1 MQVQETCKM
10 VHGTDSTGF
19 YLTDWAGFEMDDFS
33 ILGLD
38 PEMEAAKPEA
48 DYLVRL
54 GERIRNIRA
63 QRGMTRKILAR
74 DSKVS
79 ERYLAQLE
87 MGQGN
92 ISINLLRQV
101 AHALATP
108 LADLLQEEEVS
119 VEMKLLNEFLMRLDP
134 QQLQRVWELLFV
146 EFGSMHAQGKRERIA
161 LIGLRGGGKST
172 LGPMLA
178 KRLGVPFIALSGEIE
193 REAGTTMSEVFSL
206 YGQSGYRRYERRA
219 LEAVVTKNKRAVIE
233 IPGGLVTEPAT
244 FELLL
249 SSCMVIW
256 LAATPEEHML
266 RVVAQGDHRPMDDN
280 NEAME
285 DLRRILQ
292 GRAALYGKA
301 DVTLSTSGRSVE
313 QSLEELSSI
322 IKTHATS
329 GVVPA

>member
-1 MQVQETCKM
+1 MT
-10 VHGTDSTGF
+10 F
-19 YLTDWAGFEMDDFS
+19 YAERNDKMDDFS
-33 ILGLD
+33 ILGLNA
-38 PEMEAAKPEA
+38 EVELAKPQG
-48 DYLVRL
+48 DYLAKL
-54 GERIRNIRA
+54 GERVRTIRA

-108 LADLLQEEEVS
+108 LADLLREEEVS
-119 VEMKLLNEFLMRLDP
+119 VEMKLLHEFLMRIDS

-146 EFGSMHAQGKRERIA
+146 EFGSMHAKGKRERIA
-161 LIGLRGGGKST
+161 LIGLRGSGKST
-172 LGPMLA
+172 LGAMLA
-178 KRLGVPFIALSGEIE
+178 KRMGVPFIRLTQEIE
-193 REAGTTMSEVFSL
+193 REAGTSMSEVFSL
-206 YGQSGYRRYERRA
+206 YGQTGYRRYERRA
-219 LEAVVTKNKRAVIE
+219 LETVVTKNKRAVIE

-256 LAATPEEHML
+256 LTASPDEHMS
-266 RVVAQGDHRPMDDN
+266 RVVAQGDNRPMDDN

-292 GRAALYGKA
+292 GRAQLYGKA
-301 DVTLSTSGRSVE
+301 DMTLSTSGKNE
-313 QSLEELSSI
+313 QQSLEDLSEI
-322 IKTHATS
+322 IDMGAS
-329 GVVPA
+329 SARISA

>member
-1 MQVQETCKM
+1 
-10 VHGTDSTGF
+10 
-19 YLTDWAGFEMDDFS
+19 MDDFN
-33 ILGLD
+33 ILDLPT
-38 PEMEAAKPEA
+38 PEDTTRLET
-48 DYLVRL
+48 DYLTKL
-54 GERIRNIRA
+54 GERVRNIRA

-92 ISINLLRQV
+92 ISINLLRQI

-108 LADLLQEEEVS
+108 LADLLQEVDS
-119 VEMKLLNEFLMRLDP
+119 PVELKLLNEFLVRLDA

-146 EFGSMHAQGKRERIA
+146 EFGNLHAQGRRERIA

-172 LGPMLA
+172 LGPLLA
-178 KRLGVPFIALSGEIE
+178 KRIGIPFIKLGHEIE
-193 REAGTTMSEVFSL
+193 REAGTSMSEVFSL

-219 LEAVVTKNKRAVIE
+219 LEAVVSKYKRAVIE
-233 IPGGLVTEPAT
+233 VPGGLVAEPGT

-249 SSCMVIW
+249 SSCMVAW
-256 LAATPEEHML
+256 LKTSPEEHMA

-292 GRAALYGKA
+292 GRESLYGKA
-301 DVTLSTSGRSVE
+301 DITLDTAGKSVQ
-313 QSLEELSSI
+313 QSLEELNAALESNI
-322 IKTHATS
+322 TEPLLTH
-329 GVVPA
+329 GG

>member
-1 MQVQETCKM
+1 
-10 VHGTDSTGF
+10 
-19 YLTDWAGFEMDDFS
+19 MDDFS

-38 PEMEAAKPEA
+38 PSLENAKPEG
-48 DYLVRL
+48 DYLVKL
-54 GERIRNIRA
+54 GERVRNIRA

-101 AHALATP
+101 AQALATP
-108 LADLLQEEEVS
+108 LADLLQEVEPS
-119 VEMKLLNEFLMRLDP
+119 VEMKLLHEFLVRLDP

-146 EFGSMHAQGKRERIA
+146 EFGDMHAQGKRERIA

-172 LGPMLA
+172 LGTALA
-178 KRLGVPFIALSGEIE
+178 KRIGAPFIRLSQEIE
-193 REAGTTMSEVFSL
+193 REAGTSMGELFSL

-219 LEAVVTKNKRAVIE
+219 LEAVIAKNKRAVIE
-233 IPGGLVTEPAT
+233 IPGGLVAEPGT

-249 SSCMVIW
+249 SSCMVVW
-256 LAATPEEHML
+256 LSATPEEHMA
-266 RVVAQGDHRPMDDN
+266 RVIAQGDHRPMDDN

-292 GRAALYGKA
+292 GRAPLYGKA
-301 DVTLSTSGRSVE
+301 DITLSTSGKSVDE
-313 QSLEELSSI
+313 SLEEL
-322 IKTHATS
+322 ATAVES
-329 GVVPA
+329 YNASHL

>member
-1 MQVQETCKM
+1 MAFSNINRVLK
-10 VHGTDSTGF
+10 
-19 YLTDWAGFEMDDFS
+19 MDDYNV
-33 ILGLD
+33 LGLD
-38 PEMEAAKPEA
+38 PAMDKVRSEA
-48 DYLVRL
+48 DYLVKL

-101 AHALATP
+101 AYALATP
-108 LADLLQEEEVS
+108 LSDLLQEEEVS
-119 VEMKLLNEFLMRLDP
+119 VEMKLLHEFLLRLDA
-134 QQLQRVWELLFV
+134 QQLQRVWELVFV

-172 LGPMLA
+172 LGPLLA
-178 KRLGVPFIALSGEIE
+178 KRMGIPFIQLSQEIE
-193 REAGTTMSEVFSL
+193 REAGTSMSEVFSL
-206 YGQSGYRRYERRA
+206 YGQAGYRRYAKRA
-219 LEAVVTKNKRAVIE
+219 LEAVVTKYKRAVIE
-233 IPGGLVTEPAT
+233 IPGGLVVEPGT

-249 SSCMVIW
+249 SSCMVVW
-256 LAATPEEHML
+256 LAASPEEHMS
-266 RVVAQGDHRPMDDN
+266 RVIAQGDHRPMDDN

-292 GRAALYGKA
+292 GRAPLYGKA
-301 DVTLSTSGRSVE
+301 DITLSTSGKTVD
-313 QSLEELSSI
+313 QSLDELSSAI
-322 IKTHATS
+322 EVHSSIGRTA
-329 GVVPA
+329 A

>member
-1 MQVQETCKM
+1 
-10 VHGTDSTGF
+10 
-19 YLTDWAGFEMDDFS
+19 MDELS
-33 ILGLD
+33 ILGLN
-38 PEMEAAKPEA
+38 PELENAKPEP

-101 AHALATP
+101 AYALATP
-108 LADLLQEEEVS
+108 LADLLQEEELS
-119 VEMKLLNEFLMRLDP
+119 VEMKLLHEFLVRLDP
-134 QQLQRVWELLFV
+134 LQLQRVWELLFI
-146 EFGSMHAQGKRERIA
+146 EFGNLHAQGRRERIA

-172 LGPMLA
+172 LGMLLA
-178 KRLGVPFIALSGEIE
+178 KRLGIPFIKLSQEIE
-193 REAGTTMSEVFSL
+193 REAGTSMGEVFSL

-233 IPGGLVTEPAT
+233 IPGGLVAEPGT

-249 SSCMVIW
+249 SSCMVVW
-256 LAATPEEHML
+256 LRASPEEHMA
-266 RVVAQGDHRPMDDN
+266 RVIAQGDNRPMDDN

-292 GRAALYGKA
+292 GRAPLYGKA
-301 DVTLSTSGRSVE
+301 DITLNTSGKSVQ
-313 QSLEELSSI
+313 QSLEELNRI
-322 IKTHATS
+322 LELHPATVAS
-329 GVVPA
+329 P

>member
-1 MQVQETCKM
+1 
-10 VHGTDSTGF
+10 
-19 YLTDWAGFEMDDFS
+19 MDDLS
-33 ILGLD
+33 ILGL
-38 PEMEAAKPEA
+38 PAALETAKHET
-48 DYLVRL
+48 DYLARL

-108 LADLLQEEEVS
+108 LADLLQDEELS
-119 VEMKLLNEFLMRLDP
+119 VEMKLLHEFLVRLDP

-146 EFGSMHAQGKRERIA
+146 EFGNLHAQGRRERIA

-172 LGPMLA
+172 LGTLLA
-178 KRLGVPFIALSGEIE
+178 KRMGIPFIKLSQEIE
-193 REAGTTMSEVFSL
+193 REAGTSLSEMFSL

-233 IPGGLVTEPAT
+233 IPGGLVAEPGT

-249 SSCMVIW
+249 SSCIVVW
-256 LAATPEEHML
+256 LRTSPEEHMM
-266 RVVAQGDHRPMDDN
+266 RVIAQGDHRPMDDN

-292 GRAALYGKA
+292 GRAPLYAKA
-301 DVTLSTSGRSVE
+301 DIILHTSGKTVQ
-313 QSLEELSSI
+313 QSLEELNASLESHSSSN
-322 IKTHATS
+322 AM
-329 GVVPA
+329 PRE

>member
-1 MQVQETCKM
+1 
-10 VHGTDSTGF
+10 
-19 YLTDWAGFEMDDFS
+19 MDEFS
-33 ILGLD
+33 ILGLN
-38 PEMEAAKPEA
+38 AALETTKPEP

-101 AHALATP
+101 AYALATP
-108 LADLLQEEEVS
+108 LADLLQEEELS
-119 VEMKLLNEFLMRLDP
+119 VEMKLLHEFLVRLDP
-134 QQLQRVWELLFV
+134 VQLQRVWELLFI
-146 EFGSMHAQGKRERIA
+146 EFGNLHAQGRRERIA

-172 LGPMLA
+172 LGTLLA
-178 KRLGVPFIALSGEIE
+178 KRLGMPFIKLSQEIE
-193 REAGTTMSEVFSL
+193 REAGTSMDEVFSL

-219 LEAVVTKNKRAVIE
+219 LEAGVTKNKRAVIE
-233 IPGGLVTEPAT
+233 IPGGLVTEPGT

-249 SSCMVIW
+249 SSCMVVW
-256 LAATPEEHML
+256 LATSPEEHMA
-266 RVVAQGDHRPMDDN
+266 RVIAQGDHRPMDDN

-292 GRAALYGKA
+292 GRAPLYGKA
-301 DVTLSTSGRSVE
+301 DITLNTSGKSVQ
-313 QSLEELSSI
+313 QSLEELNRVLELHPS
-322 IKTHATS
+322 TVAM
-329 GVVPA
+329 P

>member
-1 MQVQETCKM
+1 
-10 VHGTDSTGF
+10 
-19 YLTDWAGFEMDDFS
+19 MDDFS

-38 PEMEAAKPEA
+38 AEMESAKSEAAEA
-48 DYLVRL
+48 NYLVKL
-54 GERIRNIRA
+54 GERVRNIRA

-108 LADLLQEEEVS
+108 LADLLQEEETS
-119 VEMKLLNEFLMRLDP
+119 VEMKLLHEFLVRLDP
-134 QQLQRVWELLFV
+134 QQLQKVWELLFV

-172 LGPMLA
+172 LGAMLA
-178 KRLGVPFIALSGEIE
+178 KRLGVPFIRLSQEIE
-193 REAGTTMSEVFSL
+193 REAGTSMGEVFSL
-206 YGQSGYRRYERRA
+206 YGQSGYRRYEKRA

-244 FELLL
+244 YELLL
-249 SSCMVIW
+249 SSCMVVW
-256 LAATPEEHML
+256 LAASPEEHMS
-266 RVVAQGDHRPMDDN
+266 RVIAQGDHRPMDDN

-285 DLRRILQ
+285 DLRSILQ
-292 GRAALYGKA
+292 GRAPLYGKA
-301 DVTLSTSGRSVE
+301 DITLSTSGKSVQ
-313 QSLEELSSI
+313 QSLEEISNAIETQSVIGSAPMLSRE
-322 IKTHATS
+322 A
-329 GVVPA
+329 

>member
-1 MQVQETCKM
+1 MGPT
-10 VHGTDSTGF
+10 
-19 YLTDWAGFEMDDFS
+19 YMDEFS

-38 PEMEAAKPEA
+38 PSMENAKPEA
-48 DYLVRL
+48 DYLVKL
-54 GERIRNIRA
+54 GERVRNIRA

-101 AHALATP
+101 AQALATP
-108 LADLLQEEEVS
+108 LSDLLQEEEPS
-119 VEMKLLNEFLMRLDP
+119 VEMKLLHEFLVRLDP

-146 EFGSMHAQGKRERIA
+146 EFGGMHAQGKRERIA

-172 LGPMLA
+172 LGAALA
-178 KRLGVPFIALSGEIE
+178 KRQGVPFIRLSQEIE
-193 REAGTTMSEVFSL
+193 REAGTSMGEVFSL

-219 LEAVVTKNKRAVIE
+219 LEAVVAKNKRAVIE
-233 IPGGLVTEPAT
+233 IPGGLVAEPGT

-249 SSCMVIW
+249 SSCMVVW
-256 LAATPEEHML
+256 VAASPEEHMS
-266 RVVAQGDHRPMDDN
+266 RVIAQGDHRPMDDN

-292 GRAALYGKA
+292 GRAPLYGKA
-301 DVTLSTSGRSVE
+301 DITLSTSGKTVE
-313 QSLEELSSI
+313 QSLEELETAVETYSER
-322 IKTHATS
+322 T
-329 GVVPA
+329 

>member
-1 MQVQETCKM
+1 
-10 VHGTDSTGF
+10 
-19 YLTDWAGFEMDDFS
+19 MDDFS

-38 PEMEAAKPEA
+38 PNMETAKPEA
-48 DYLVRL
+48 DYLAKL
-54 GERIRNIRA
+54 GERVRNIRA

-108 LADLLQEEEVS
+108 LSDLLQEEETS
-119 VEMKLLNEFLMRLDP
+119 VEMKLLHEFLVRLDP

-146 EFGSMHAQGKRERIA
+146 EFGGMHAQGKRERIA

-172 LGPMLA
+172 LGAALS
-178 KRLGVPFIALSGEIE
+178 KRLGVPFIRLSHEIE
-193 REAGTTMSEVFSL
+193 REAGTSMGEMFSL

-219 LEAVVTKNKRAVIE
+219 LEAVVAKNKRAVIE
-233 IPGGLVTEPAT
+233 IPGGLVAEPGT

-249 SSCMVIW
+249 SSCMVVW
-256 LAATPEEHML
+256 VATSPEEHMA
-266 RVVAQGDHRPMDDN
+266 RVIAQGDHRPMDDN

-292 GRAALYGKA
+292 GRAPLYGKA
-301 DVTLSTSGRSVE
+301 DITLNTSGKTVE
-313 QSLEELSSI
+313 QSLEELSAAVESY
-322 IKTHATS
+322 S
-329 GVVPA
+329 GHS

>member
-1 MQVQETCKM
+1 
-10 VHGTDSTGF
+10 
-19 YLTDWAGFEMDDFS
+19 MDDFS

-38 PEMEAAKPEA
+38 PSLENAKPEG
-48 DYLVRL
+48 DYLVKL
-54 GERIRNIRA
+54 GERVRNIRA

-101 AHALATP
+101 AQALATP
-108 LADLLQEEEVS
+108 LADLLQDEEPS
-119 VEMKLLNEFLMRLDP
+119 VEMKLLHEFLVRLDP
-134 QQLQRVWELLFV
+134 HQLQRVWELLFV
-146 EFGSMHAQGKRERIA
+146 EFGDMHAQGKRERIA

-172 LGPMLA
+172 LGAALA
-178 KRLGVPFIALSGEIE
+178 KRMGVPFIRLSQEIE
-193 REAGTTMSEVFSL
+193 REAGTSMGEVFSL

-219 LEAVVTKNKRAVIE
+219 LEAVIAKNKRAVIE
-233 IPGGLVTEPAT
+233 IPGGLVAEPGT

-249 SSCMVIW
+249 SSCMVVW
-256 LAATPEEHML
+256 LAASPEEHMA
-266 RVVAQGDHRPMDDN
+266 RVIAQGDHRPMDDN

-292 GRAALYGKA
+292 GRAPLYGKA
-301 DVTLSTSGRSVE
+301 DITLSTSGKTVE
-313 QSLEELSSI
+313 QSLEELN
-322 IKTHATS
+322 TS
-329 GVVPA
+329 VESYNTQHS

>member
-1 MQVQETCKM
+1 
-10 VHGTDSTGF
+10 
-19 YLTDWAGFEMDDFS
+19 MDEFS

-38 PEMEAAKPEA
+38 PEMESVRPEA

-119 VEMKLLNEFLMRLDP
+119 VEMKLLHEFLLRLDQ

-178 KRLGVPFIALSGEIE
+178 KRLGVPFIRLSQEIE
-193 REAGTTMSEVFSL
+193 REAGTSMGEVFSL

-219 LEAVVTKNKRAVIE
+219 LETVVTKNKRAVIE

-249 SSCMVIW
+249 SSCMVVW
-256 LAATPEEHML
+256 LAATPEEHMA
-266 RVVAQGDHRPMDDN
+266 RVVAQGDSRPMDDN
-280 NEAME
+280 TEAME

-292 GRAALYGKA
+292 GRAPLYGKA
-301 DVTLSTSGRSVE
+301 DVTLSTSGKTLE
-313 QSLEELSSI
+313 QSLEDLSN
-322 IKTHATS
+322 
-329 GVVPA
+329 VVRTQSLASNAKS

>member
-1 MQVQETCKM
+1 
-10 VHGTDSTGF
+10 
-19 YLTDWAGFEMDDFS
+19 MDDLS
-33 ILGLD
+33 ILGINPDL
-38 PEMEAAKPEA
+38 ETHKPQP

-101 AHALATP
+101 ADALATP
-108 LADLLQEEEVS
+108 LADLLQEEELS
-119 VEMKLLNEFLMRLDP
+119 VEMKLLHEFLVRLDA

-146 EFGSMHAQGKRERIA
+146 EFGNLHAQGRRERIA
-161 LIGLRGGGKST
+161 LIGLRGSGKST
-172 LGPMLA
+172 LGTLLA
-178 KRLGVPFIALSGEIE
+178 KRLGVPFIKLSQEIE
-193 REAGTTMSEVFSL
+193 REAGTPMGEVFSL

-233 IPGGLVTEPAT
+233 IPGGLVTEPGT
-244 FELLL
+244 YELLL
-249 SSCMVIW
+249 SSCMVVW
-256 LAATPEEHML
+256 LQTSPEEHMA
-266 RVVAQGDHRPMDDN
+266 RVMAQGDHRPMDDN

-292 GRAALYGKA
+292 GRAQLYGKA
-301 DVTLSTSGRSVE
+301 DVTLSTSGMTVQ
-313 QSLEELSSI
+313 QSLDQLLRVLETRAS
-322 IKTHATS
+322 T
-329 GVVPA
+329 PA

>member
-1 MQVQETCKM
+1 
-10 VHGTDSTGF
+10 
-19 YLTDWAGFEMDDFS
+19 MDELS
-33 ILGLD
+33 ILGLN
-38 PEMEAAKPEA
+38 PELEKSKPEP

-101 AHALATP
+101 AYALATP
-108 LADLLQEEEVS
+108 LADLLQEEELS
-119 VEMKLLNEFLMRLDP
+119 VEMKLLHEFLVRLDP
-134 QQLQRVWELLFV
+134 LQLQRVWELLFV
-146 EFGSMHAQGKRERIA
+146 EFGNLHAQGRRERIA

-172 LGPMLA
+172 LGMLLA
-178 KRLGVPFIALSGEIE
+178 KRLGVPFIKLSQEIE
-193 REAGTTMSEVFSL
+193 REAGTSMGEVFSL

-233 IPGGLVTEPAT
+233 IPGGLVAEPGT

-249 SSCMVIW
+249 SSCMVVW
-256 LAATPEEHML
+256 LRTSPEEHMA
-266 RVVAQGDHRPMDDN
+266 RVIAQGDHRPMDDN

-292 GRAALYGKA
+292 GRAPLYGKA
-301 DVTLSTSGRSVE
+301 DITLNTSGKSAQ
-313 QSLEELSSI
+313 QSLEELNRI
-322 IKTHATS
+322 LELHPAT
-329 GVVPA
+329 VAPR

>member
-1 MQVQETCKM
+1 M
-10 VHGTDSTGF
+10 GPA
-19 YLTDWAGFEMDDFS
+19 YMDDYS

-38 PEMEAAKPEA
+38 PGMETAKPET

-54 GERIRNIRA
+54 GERVRNLRA
-63 QRGMTRKILAR
+63 QRGMTRKLLAR

-108 LADLLQEEEVS
+108 LSDLLQEEEPS
-119 VEMKLLNEFLMRLDP
+119 VEMKLLHEFLVRLDP

-146 EFGSMHAQGKRERIA
+146 EFGGMHAQGKRERIA

-172 LGPMLA
+172 LGAALG
-178 KRLGVPFIALSGEIE
+178 KRLGIPFIRLSHEIE
-193 REAGTTMSEVFSL
+193 REAGTSMGELFSL
-206 YGQSGYRRYERRA
+206 YGQTGYRRYERRA
-219 LEAVVTKNKRAVIE
+219 LEAVVAKNKRAVIE
-233 IPGGLVTEPAT
+233 IPGGLVTEPGT

-249 SSCMVIW
+249 SSCMVVW
-256 LAATPEEHML
+256 VAASPEEHMS

-292 GRAALYGKA
+292 GRAPLYGKA
-301 DVTLSTSGRSVE
+301 DITLNTSGRTVE
-313 QSLEELSSI
+313 QSLDELAMAVGSYSER
-322 IKTHATS
+322 A
-329 GVVPA
+329 

>member
-1 MQVQETCKM
+1 
-10 VHGTDSTGF
+10 
-19 YLTDWAGFEMDDFS
+19 MDEFS
-33 ILGLD
+33 ILGLN
-38 PEMEAAKPEA
+38 PELETARPEP

-54 GERIRNIRA
+54 GDRIRNIRA

-101 AHALATP
+101 AYALATP
-108 LADLLQEEEVS
+108 LADLLQEQELS
-119 VEMKLLNEFLMRLDP
+119 VEMKLLHEFLVRLDP

-146 EFGSMHAQGKRERIA
+146 EFGNLNAQGRSERIA

-172 LGPMLA
+172 LGTLLA
-178 KRLGVPFIALSGEIE
+178 KRMGVPFIKLSQEIE
-193 REAGTTMSEVFSL
+193 REAGTSMGEVFSL
-206 YGQSGYRRYERRA
+206 YGQSGYRRYEKRA

-233 IPGGLVTEPAT
+233 IPGGLVAESGT

-249 SSCMVIW
+249 SSCMVVW
-256 LAATPEEHML
+256 LMASPEDHMA
-266 RVVAQGDHRPMDDN
+266 RVIEQGDHRPMDDN

-285 DLRRILQ
+285 DLQRILQ
-292 GRAALYGKA
+292 GRAPLYGKA
-301 DVTLSTSGRSVE
+301 DITLNTSGKGVQ
-313 QSLEELSSI
+313 QSLDELSRALEL
-322 IKTHATS
+322 HAS
-329 GVVPA
+329 AGAGARS

>member
-1 MQVQETCKM
+1 
-10 VHGTDSTGF
+10 
-19 YLTDWAGFEMDDFS
+19 MDDFS

-38 PEMEAAKPEA
+38 PGIENAKPEE
-48 DYLVRL
+48 DYLGKL
-54 GERIRNIRA
+54 GERVRNIRA

-108 LADLLQEEEVS
+108 LADLLQEEEPS
-119 VEMKLLNEFLMRLDP
+119 VEMKLLHEFLVRLDSH
-134 QQLQRVWELLFV
+134 QLQRVWELLFV

-172 LGPMLA
+172 LGAALG
-178 KRLGVPFIALSGEIE
+178 KRLGVPFLRLSQEIE
-193 REAGTTMSEVFSL
+193 REAGTSMGEVFSL
-206 YGQSGYRRYERRA
+206 YGQSGYRRYERKA
-219 LEAVVTKNKRAVIE
+219 LETVVAKNKRAVIE
-233 IPGGLVTEPAT
+233 IPGGLVAEPGT

-249 SSCMVIW
+249 SSCMVVW
-256 LAATPEEHML
+256 VAASAEEHMA
-266 RVVAQGDHRPMDDN
+266 RVIAQGDHRPMDDN

-292 GRAALYGKA
+292 GRAPLYGKA
-301 DVTLSTSGRSVE
+301 DITLSTSGKTVD
-313 QSLEELSSI
+313 QSLEELSSAI
-322 IKTHATS
+322 ESYSERTA
-329 GVVPA
+329 

>member
-1 MQVQETCKM
+1 
-10 VHGTDSTGF
+10 
-19 YLTDWAGFEMDDFS
+19 MDDLS
-33 ILGLD
+33 ILGINPDL
-38 PEMEAAKPEA
+38 ETHKPQP

-101 AHALATP
+101 ADALATP
-108 LADLLQEEEVS
+108 LADLLQEEELS
-119 VEMKLLNEFLMRLDP
+119 VEMKLLHEFLVRLDA

-146 EFGSMHAQGKRERIA
+146 EFGNLHAQGRRERVA
-161 LIGLRGGGKST
+161 LIGLRGSGKST
-172 LGPMLA
+172 LGTLLA
-178 KRLGVPFIALSGEIE
+178 KRLGVPFIKLSQEIE
-193 REAGTTMSEVFSL
+193 REAGTPMGEVFSL

-233 IPGGLVTEPAT
+233 IPGGLVTEPGT
-244 FELLL
+244 YELLL
-249 SSCMVIW
+249 SSCMVVW
-256 LAATPEEHML
+256 LQTSPEEHMA
-266 RVVAQGDHRPMDDN
+266 RVMAQGDHRPMDDN

-292 GRAALYGKA
+292 GRAQLYGKA
-301 DVTLSTSGRSVE
+301 DVTLSTSGMTVQ
-313 QSLEELSSI
+313 QSLDQLLRVLE
-322 IKTHATS
+322 TRATT
-329 GVVPA
+329 PA

>member
-1 MQVQETCKM
+1 
-10 VHGTDSTGF
+10 
-19 YLTDWAGFEMDDFS
+19 MDEFDIS
-33 ILGLD
+33 GL
-38 PEMEAAKPEA
+38 EAEIDAIKPET

-54 GERIRNIRA
+54 GETVRTIRA

-101 AHALATP
+101 AFALATP
-108 LADLLQEEEVS
+108 LADLLQEQEVS
-119 VEMKLLNEFLMRLDP
+119 VEMKLLHEFLMRLDP
-134 QQLQRVWELLFV
+134 AQLQRVWELLFV
-146 EFGSMHAQGKRERIA
+146 EFGSMHSHGKHERIA

-172 LGPMLA
+172 LGVLLG
-178 KRLGVPFIALSGEIE
+178 KRLGTPFIRLSQEIE
-193 REAGTTMSEVFSL
+193 REAGTSMGEVFSL

-249 SSCMVIW
+249 SSCMVVW
-256 LAATPEEHML
+256 LTASPEEHMA
-266 RVVAQGDHRPMDDN
+266 RVIAQGDHRPMDDN

-292 GRAALYGKA
+292 GRSQLYGKA
-301 DVTLSTSGRSVE
+301 DFTLSTSGKSVQ
-313 QSLEELSSI
+313 QSLDELCEVIETRSEASR
-322 IKTHATS
+322 T
-329 GVVPA
+329 

>member
-1 MQVQETCKM
+1 M
-10 VHGTDSTGF
+10 SF
-19 YLTDWAGFEMDDFS
+19 YAERNNKMDDLS
-33 ILGLD
+33 ILPRNAEVEL
-38 PEMEAAKPEA
+38 AKPGA
-48 DYLVRL
+48 DYLVKL
-54 GERIRNIRA
+54 GERVRTIRA

-108 LADLLQEEEVS
+108 LADLLREEELS
-119 VEMKLLNEFLMRLDP
+119 VEMKLLQEFLMRIDP
-134 QQLQRVWELLFV
+134 QQLQRVWDLLFV

-172 LGPMLA
+172 LGVMLA
-178 KRLGVPFIALSGEIE
+178 KRMGIPFIRLSQEIE
-193 REAGTTMSEVFSL
+193 REAGTSMSEVFSL

-219 LEAVVTKNKRAVIE
+219 LENVVTKNKRAVIE

-249 SSCMVIW
+249 SSCMVVW
-256 LAATPEEHML
+256 LTASPDEHMS
-266 RVVAQGDHRPMDDN
+266 RVVAQGDNRPMDDN

-292 GRAALYGKA
+292 GRAQLYGKA
-301 DVTLSTSGRSVE
+301 DITLSTSGKNVQ
-313 QSLEELSSI
+313 QSLDELSGVI
-322 IKTHATS
+322 ETHSSSARIS
-329 GVVPA
+329 P